1 MKVVYF
7 APVCEWNDFVGFNG
21 FLHSNKSRYED
32 LIVVAPRKALPIITA
47 ADSFITLDESIDRPE
62 NTYPAV
68 LEEKS
73 VRRMVQCGDLQ
84 VIATHGRNKSELF
97 DRAMQ
102 YVCSDE
108 QQWLSDYKVR
118 LYEQE
123 VDLYNSDAVSVYGR
137 LFRGLRQ
144 MIRDGVRIK
153 PTKAVYDR
161 ISGMYRHLTHLT
173 GQAEKTVMV
182 LTRNYKNKAPEENTS
197 VLIPNMKDVLE
208 ALVNEG
214 VNVINVG
221 FPCQSY
227 DIQSSPWGARYQELS
242 NPDLTQ
248 DELVALMYDC
258 DSVIMSGRS
267 GGFSAHV
274 LSNADIFMAHQEWSV
289 WNKDINIE
297 VFETRKTCNSDVSSV
312 DLANLF
318 EQNNVDGIVEAV
330 LQHKKLATNTFGA
343 EKPTVYLR

>member
-7 APVCEWNDFVGFNG
+7 APVCEWNDFVGFNS
-21 FLHSNKSRYED
+21 FLHANRSQYED
-32 LIVVAPRKALPIITA
+32 LVVVAPRKALPIITA
-47 ADSFITLDESIDRPE
+47 ADSFITLDECIDTPA

-68 LEEKS
+68 LEEKA
-73 VRRMVQCGDLQ
+73 VRRMVQCGELQ
-84 VIATHGRNKSELF
+84 SIATHGRNKSELF

-102 YVCSDE
+102 YVNDE
-108 QQWLSDYKVR
+108 QSGLSDYKAR

-123 VDLYNSDAVSVYGR
+123 VNLYNSDAVSVYSR
-137 LFRGLRQ
+137 LFRGLQQ
-144 MIRDGVRIK
+144 MIRDNVRIK
-153 PTKAVYDR
+153 PSKPTYDR
-161 ISGMYRHLTHLT
+161 ISGLYRHLTYVSNH
-173 GQAEKTVMV
+173 AEKTVMV

-197 VLIPNMKDVLE
+197 VLIPNMKAVVE
-208 ALVNEG
+208 ALVNENI
-214 VNVINVG
+214 NVINVG

-242 NPDLTQ
+242 SPDLTQ

-274 LSNADIFMAHQEWSV
+274 LSGVDIFMAHEEWSV

-297 VFETRKTCNSDVSSV
+297 VFETRKATNRDVASL
-312 DLANLF
+312 DIANLF
-318 EQNNVDGIVEAV
+318 KQNDVDGIVKAISE
-330 LQHKKLATNTFGA
+330 HKKLAVHGFTA